1 MKGIPTVLI
10 TVSPEVSAQMRP
22 PRALYPKG
30 FKIGNSLGKPGMRE
44 LQKAVLRDALTL
56 LTVDTRPGSYCYA
69 RLSRLR
75 RVSRTTTRKKVTTE
89 QVMQK
94 TIGILTGGGDAPGLN
109 AVIRAVVKT
118 ATGEFGMRVVG
129 IEDGFE
135 GLLGETRTRT
145 LSHSEVRGLLPRGGT
160 ILGTRNRGKFV
171 EHSVNGVS
179 STSESL
185 YAEAVANIEKLGIS
199 ALLVLGGEGT
209 LTIGAEFDRRG
220 VPVVGVPKT
229 IDNDLAC
236 TELTFGFVTA
246 LDIATEA
253 LDRLHTTAESHDRV
267 MILEVMGR
275 NAGWIALH
283 SGIAGGADV
292 ILIPEIPFS
301 MESVARKIRAREEG
315 GSNFSIIV
323 TAEGAI
329 ETGHQQIFQDSG
341 DPQHAPRLGGIGQY
355 CRSQLEELTGKETR
369 CVVLGHLQR
378 GGRPNAFD
386 RMLATTY
393 GACAVRAF
401 AEGKHGVM
409 VALQAGDVVTVPIS
423 EAVANVK
430 TVPPNGQMVT
440 TARDTGIS
448 FGAPDEAKYHRLV

>member
-1 MKGIPTVLI
+1 MYG
-10 TVSPEVSAQMRP
+10 
-22 PRALYPKG
+22 
-30 FKIGNSLGKPGMRE
+30 
-44 LQKAVLRDALTL
+44 
-56 LTVDTRPGSYCYA
+56 
-69 RLSRLR
+69 
-75 RVSRTTTRKKVTTE
+75 
-89 QVMQK
+89 

-118 ATGEFGMRVVG
+118 ATCEHGMRVIG

-135 GLLGETRTRT
+135 GLLGATKTRL
-145 LSHSEVRGLLPRGGT
+145 LSPGDVRGLLPRGGT

-171 EHSVNGVS
+171 ERTLDGVAVK
-179 STSESL
+179 
-185 YAEAVANIEKLGIS
+185 AEDVYQEALSNMKVLGLD
-199 ALLVLGGEGT
+199 ALVVLGGEGT
-209 LTIGAEFDRRG
+209 LTIASEFEKRG
-220 VPVVGVPKT
+220 IPVCGVPKT

-267 MILEVMGR
+267 MVLEVMGR
-275 NAGWIALH
+275 HAGWIALH

-301 MESVARKIRAREEG
+301 IKSVAEKVHSRDDA

-323 TAEGAI
+323 VAEGAMEI
-329 ETGHQQIFQDSG
+329 GHDLIYQDKG
-341 DPQHAPRLGGIGQY
+341 DALHAPRLGGVGLY
-355 CRSQLEELTGKETR
+355 CQRELEAVAGRETR

-386 RMLATTY
+386 RMLATNF
-393 GACAVRAF
+393 GSCAVRAL
-401 AEGKHGVM
+401 AEGKRGVM
-409 VALQAGDVVTVPIS
+409 VALQAGDVVTVPLS
-423 EAVANVK
+423 EAIANIK
-430 TVPPNGQMVT
+430 TVPPNGQLIR

-448 FGAPDEAKYHRLV
+448 FGSPDEGKHHKRL

>member
-1 MKGIPTVLI
+1 MYG
-10 TVSPEVSAQMRP
+10 
-22 PRALYPKG
+22 
-30 FKIGNSLGKPGMRE
+30 
-44 LQKAVLRDALTL
+44 
-56 LTVDTRPGSYCYA
+56 
-69 RLSRLR
+69 
-75 RVSRTTTRKKVTTE
+75 
-89 QVMQK
+89 

-118 ATGEFGMRVVG
+118 ATCEHGMRVIG

-135 GLLGETRTRT
+135 GLLGATRTRL
-145 LSHSEVRGLLPRGGT
+145 LSPSDVRGLLPRGGT

-171 EHSVNGVS
+171 ERALEGKPGDVESV
-179 STSESL
+179 
-185 YAEAVANIEKLGIS
+185 YQEAISNMKIVGID
-199 ALLVLGGEGT
+199 ALVVLGGEGT
-209 LTIGAEFDRRG
+209 LTIAAEFDKRG
-220 VPVVGVPKT
+220 IPVCGVPKT

-275 NAGWIALH
+275 HAGWIALH

-301 MESVARKIRAREEG
+301 LDAVAEKIRARDIS

-323 TAEGAI
+323 VAEGALEI
-329 ETGHQQIFQDSG
+329 GHELIYQDKG
-341 DPQHAPRLGGIGQY
+341 DGHRAPRLGGIGQHL
-355 CRSQLEELTGKETR
+355 QQDLEAATGRETR

-386 RMLATTY
+386 RMLATNY
-393 GACAVRAF
+393 GSCAVRAL
-401 AEGKHGVM
+401 ANGESGVM
-409 VALQAGDVVTVPIS
+409 VALQAGDVVTVPLT
-423 EAVANVK
+423 EAITGIK
-430 TVPPNGQMVT
+430 TVPPNGQLVR

-448 FGAPDEAKYHRLV
+448 FGAPDEASYHKATVIAEG

>member
-1 MKGIPTVLI
+1 M
-10 TVSPEVSAQMRP
+10 S
-22 PRALYPKG
+22 
-30 FKIGNSLGKPGMRE
+30 N
-44 LQKAVLRDALTL
+44 
-56 LTVDTRPGSYCYA
+56 
-69 RLSRLR
+69 
-75 RVSRTTTRKKVTTE
+75 
-89 QVMQK
+89 

-118 ATGEFGMRVVG
+118 ATGEFDSRVIG

-135 GLLGETRTRT
+135 GLLGETKTRP
-145 LSHSEVRGLLPRGGT
+145 LSHLDVRGLLPRGGT
-160 ILGTRNRGKFV
+160 ILGTRNRGRFV
-171 EHSVNGVS
+171 EHSASGTS
-179 STSESL
+179 STSEEV
-185 YAEAVANIEKLGIS
+185 YTEAVNNLSRLGIDS
-199 ALLVLGGEGT
+199 LLVLGGEGT
-209 LTIGAEFDRRG
+209 LTIAAEFDRRG

-301 MESVARKIRAREEG
+301 MDSVADKVRSRDAG

-323 TAEGAI
+323 TAEGAV
-329 ETGHQQIFQDSG
+329 ETGHSQIFQDTG
-341 DPQHAPRLGGIGQY
+341 DTQHAPRLGGIAQY
-355 CRSQLEELTGKETR
+355 CRSQLEVLTGKETR

-393 GACAVRAF
+393 GACAVRALG
-401 AEGKHGVM
+401 EGKRGVM

-423 EAVANVK
+423 EALANVK
-430 TVPPNGQMVT
+430 TVPPNGQMVR
-440 TARDTGIS
+440 TARDIGIS
-448 FGAPDEAKYHRLV
+448 FAAPDEAVHHRII

>member
-1 MKGIPTVLI
+1 
-10 TVSPEVSAQMRP
+10 
-22 PRALYPKG
+22 
-30 FKIGNSLGKPGMRE
+30 
-44 LQKAVLRDALTL
+44 
-56 LTVDTRPGSYCYA
+56 
-69 RLSRLR
+69 
-75 RVSRTTTRKKVTTE
+75 
-89 QVMQK
+89 MQK

-118 ATGEFGMRVVG
+118 AIGEFGMRVVG

-135 GLLGETRTRT
+135 GLLGETRTRS
-145 LSHSEVRGLLPRGGT
+145 LSHVEVRGLLPRGGT

-171 EHSVNGVS
+171 EHSAPGVS
-179 STSESL
+179 STSEAV
-185 YAEAVANIEKLGIS
+185 YAEAVTNIEKLGIS

-275 NAGWIALH
+275 HAGWIALH
-283 SGIAGGADV
+283 CGIAGGADV

-301 MESVARKIRAREEG
+301 LQAVADKIRARDRA

-323 TAEGAI
+323 VDEGALEI
-329 ETGHQQIFQDSG
+329 GHDLVYQDQG
-341 DPQHAPRLGGIGQY
+341 DEQHAPRLGGIGHHLQ
-355 CRSQLEELTGKETR
+355 RDLEQVTGRETR
-369 CVVLGHLQR
+369 CVILGHLQR

-386 RMLATTY
+386 RMLATNF
-393 GACAVRAF
+393 GSCAVRAL
-401 AEGKHGVM
+401 ANGEHGVM
-409 VALQAGDVVTVPIS
+409 VALQAGDVVSVPLTDAIK
-423 EAVANVK
+423 NIK
-430 TVPPNGQMVT
+430 TVPPEGQLVR

-448 FGAPDEAKYHRLV
+448 FGAPDEANYHKPL